1 MMSLFKTPHTPYA
14 TMSYSPWSIYKKDV
28 MEKTQESG
36 CGGAAWWW
44 WHTPLIFNPS
54 TWAAEVGGSLWVF
67 YREKYENYK
76 GWCYSGIEHELSID

>member
-1 MMSLFKTPHTPYA
+1 MQQWATLRGPYIKR
-14 TMSYSPWSIYKKDV
+14 MWWK
-28 MEKTQESG
+28 KTQESG

-44 WHTPLIFNPS
+44 WHIPLIFNPS